1 MNLFVNNTK
10 QNLTYLQDGYFFTF
24 KRSNYNSN
32 DFTINKIEYY
42 DKLHNTSCNIYPMDV
57 DNDELERIIIL
68 YKNQNF
74 SESIRCLDTFI
85 NQFFYNSSTNGI
97 FSINLS
103 LCRQINT
110 ILETIIKNY
119 SITPQILSRRGFVLF
134 LLGRYDDALKSF
146 KNSYSMDDSDV
157 FCLLNFGFVL
167 LKLNQFDEGVLYFDK
182 ILESDPNHH
191 QALLGKG
198 ICLEALGKHNEAT
211 KYYSSMLNISEKN
224 SNFFRNIGFSLILL
238 GKNNDAINYFNRA
251 LEITPDDPSITS
263 GKNSL
268 TDYSPDDIL
277 TMHKTH
283 DENIGKMNSMI
294 NDIDFLQKTNL
305 KNQKLIRELSEKL
318 K

>member
-1 MNLFVNNTK
+1 MTV
-10 QNLTYLQDGYFFTF
+10 
-24 KRSNYNSN
+24 
-32 DFTINKIEYY
+32 
-42 DKLHNTSCNIYPMDV
+42 
-57 DNDELERIIIL
+57 NDELEKIIIL
-68 YKNQNF
+68 HKNQNYP
-74 SESIRCLDTFI
+74 ESVMYLDGFI
-85 NQFFYNSSTNGI
+85 DQFFYNSSTNMI
-97 FSINLS
+97 FSINFS

-110 ILETIIKNY
+110 VLETIIKNY

-134 LLGRYDDALKSF
+134 LLGRYDEALKSF

-167 LKLNQFDEGVLYFDK
+167 LKLNKFNDGILYFDK
-182 ILESDPNHH
+182 VLETDSNHH

-238 GKNNDAINYFNRA
+238 GKNHDALNYFNNA
-251 LEITPDDPSITS
+251 LEITPDDPYITN

-268 TDYSPDDIL
+268 TSYSPDDIL
-277 TMHKTH
+277 IMHKTI
-283 DENIGKMNSMI
+283 DENEKKINSMI
-294 NDIDFLQKTNL
+294 NDIDFLQKYNI
-305 KNQKLIRELSEKL
+305 KNQKLIRELGEKL